1 MPANPH
7 LIERSGDLKR
17 DLVQF
22 AQGSRFRR
30 DLLTARVAAFGDRAP
45 MDEAAVGNFLDEFL
59 LQYRL
64 PDGRT
69 VIDHFIDQH
78 SELPEAERAML
89 QGWKDPVEGVFHIDR
104 RQGDALVTVN
114 LIDELTYRIYS
125 NMGPG
130 VFSQMPAGSFLITRV
145 VPVEDEWVLSGY
157 SRIWPA
163 SDRGGAYRL
172 AAGLATLRP
181 ALSFRNPHKLEQAW
195 ELQRADRSE
204 FVAFFGSDMV
214 VIPGREL
221 KERLRAYE
229 QFKQHELRD
238 TQGRS
243 AAEREQQESGG
254 TPPLLVPQLP
264 EGFYE
269 MATVGAIYDEAE
281 GLSFFPEFGLV
292 EETFARPELAAEPA
306 HEEMVLEY
314 LNNPDIGPLPLRR
327 LGERDPEHADRV
339 FRTILRQPDFS
350 WARDGQALLRRHKP
364 RSFDREPRPSV
375 TVLSEPLARALRSA
389 AREEQAGSPQ
399 RHPGRNDPCPCGSGK
414 KYKRCCGR

>member
-1 MPANPH
+1 MPASPH

-17 DLVQF
+17 DLVLF
-22 AQGSRFRR
+22 AQGPRFRR
-30 DLLTARVAAFGDRAP
+30 DFLTARVDSFGHR
-45 MDEAAVGNFLDEFL
+45 MLTEEADAGNFLDEFL

-64 PDGRT
+64 PDGRR
-69 VIDHFIDQH
+69 VIDHFLDQH
-78 SELPEAERAML
+78 PELPEAERAML
-89 QGWKDPVEGVFHIDR
+89 QGWKDPVEGVFQIER
-104 RQGDALVTVN
+104 REGDALVAVN

-130 VFSQMPAGSFLITRV
+130 VFSQMRPGSFLITRA

-157 SRIWPA
+157 SRLWPA
-163 SDRGGAYRL
+163 SDRLGAYRL
-172 AAGLATLRP
+172 AAQLATLRP
-181 ALSFRNPHKLEQAW
+181 ALSFRNPQKLEQAW
-195 ELQRADRSE
+195 ELQRADRDQ
-204 FVAFFGSDMV
+204 FLAFFGSDMV
-214 VIPGREL
+214 IIPGREL

-229 QFKQHELRD
+229 QVWQHELRD
-238 TQGRS
+238 AQDRS
-243 AAEREQQESGG
+243 ATEREQQESDRR
-254 TPPLLVPQLP
+254 PPLLTSKLPQA
-264 EGFYE
+264 FYQ

-306 HEEMVLEY
+306 HEDAVLEY

-350 WARDGQALLRRHKP
+350 WERDGEALLRRHKP
-364 RSFDREPRPSV
+364 RAFDREPQPSV

-414 KYKRCCGR
+414 KFKRCCGR

>member
-1 MPANPH
+1 MPASLH

-17 DLVQF
+17 DLVLF
-22 AQGSRFRR
+22 AQGLRFRR
-30 DLLTARVAAFGDRAP
+30 ALLTARVESFGDQMP
-45 MDEAAVGNFLDEFL
+45 DDEATVGNFLDEFL
-59 LQYRL
+59 LQYRF

-69 VIDHFIDQH
+69 VIDHFLEKH
-78 SELPEAERAML
+78 PKLPVAERAML
-89 QGWKDPVEGVFHIDR
+89 QGWKNSVEGVFQIER
-104 RQGDALVTVN
+104 RQGDALVAVN

-130 VFSQMPAGSFLITRV
+130 VFSRMPAGSFLVTRV

-157 SRIWPA
+157 SRVWPA
-163 SDRGGAYRL
+163 SERTGAYRL
-172 AAGLATLRP
+172 AAQLATLRP
-181 ALSFRNPHKLEQAW
+181 SLSFRNPRKLEQAW

-204 FVAFFGSDMV
+204 FVGFFGSDMV

-221 KERLRAYE
+221 KERLRAYAHS
-229 QFKQHELRD
+229 KQHELHD
-238 TQGRS
+238 AQGRS
-243 AAEREQQESGG
+243 AAEREQQESGR
-254 TPPLLVPQLP
+254 TPSRLMPQLP

-269 MATVGAIYDEAE
+269 MATVGAIYDEVE

-306 HEEMVLEY
+306 HRKAVLEY
-314 LNNPDIGPLPLRR
+314 LHNPDIGPLPLRR
-327 LGERDPEHADRV
+327 LGERDPVHADRV
-339 FRTILRQPDFS
+339 FRTILRQPGFS
-350 WARDGQALLRRHKP
+350 WERDGEALLRRLKP
-364 RSFDREPRPSV
+364 RAFDREPRPSV
-375 TVLSEPLARALRSA
+375 TVLSEPLARAFRSA